1 MEKDT
6 HTQKR
11 GWEREKLGG
20 ERKLYIFRER
30 DRDRDRRRERE
41 REGGRKKER

>member
-30 DRDRDRRRERE
+30 DRRRERE